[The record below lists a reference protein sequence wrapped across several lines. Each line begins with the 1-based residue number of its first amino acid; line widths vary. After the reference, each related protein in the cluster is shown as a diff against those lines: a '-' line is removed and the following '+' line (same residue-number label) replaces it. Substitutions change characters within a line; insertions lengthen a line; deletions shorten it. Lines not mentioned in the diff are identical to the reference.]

1 MKNLKTIYFVC
12 SPSLGILDNW
22 LPVIHKLRTK
32 YPNSELVC
40 IITKPGTAEVIDLS
54 NILIKIADD
63 LFDLIVYKSNAEQ
76 WFECFSFSVAK
87 AQNKPSNLKRFLF
100 LFKKIFLRYRLLSSL
115 SGIVRLTFRLLDFF
129 SPKKK
134 IKLNK
139 FETQNSV
146 VLYDVYEE
154 TKEYNRE
161 LLEYFIGVP
170 KFSISHGTHI
180 EQKTIEHNR
189 ITNLS
194 RISDEVNVF
203 LFSKDEK
210 EFYKNTYSLQDS
222 DIFIVGVPRHNQ
234 EWASYLYSMSNDKE
248 QEWDQYIFFISRTVS
263 EYLPLDRKI
272 QAIKDIRKLA
282 FDDLGLKIIV
292 KLHPKEHSS
301 GLYEKI
307 LGKDNYGIKWKL
319 SSAHPFLLGKRCTFA
334 ITLFSGVSVDMAA
347 LNVPTIECLNLHGL
361 KKFDNEDS
369 LKDKNGVSVL
379 EFRHMKIVLGSSNYE
394 QLKIQA
400 NYIMNNRS
408 VVINKFY
415 KRYCELYAKP
425 DNSISLIVDQ
435 ITKDSNH

>member
-22 LPVIHKLRTK
+22 LPVIHKLRIK

-40 IITKPGTAEVIDLS
+40 IITKPGTAEVIDLN

-76 WFECFSFSVAK
+76 WFECISFSAAK
-87 AQNKPSNLKRFLF
+87 EQNTPSSLRRFIF
-100 LFKKIFLRYRLLSSL
+100 LFKKAFLRYRLLSSL
-115 SGIVRLTFRLLDFF
+115 LCVVRLIYGLLDFF

-139 FETQNSV
+139 FELQDSV
-146 VLYDVYEE
+146 VLYDIYEE

-161 LLEYFIGVP
+161 LLKYFIGVT
-170 KFSISHGTHI
+170 KFSISHGAHI
-180 EQKTIEHNR
+180 EQQAIEHNR

-194 RISDEVNVF
+194 RGSDEVNVF

-234 EWASYLYSMSNDKE
+234 EWASYLYSMSNDNDKE
-248 QEWDQYIFFISRTVS
+248 WNQYIFFISRTVS

-272 QAIKDIRKLA
+272 QAIQDIRKLA
-282 FDDLGLKIIV
+282 FENLDLKIII

-301 GLYEKI
+301 ELYEKI
-307 LGKDNYGIKWKL
+307 LGKDNYGIKWKF
-319 SSAHPFLLGKRCTFA
+319 SSAHPFLLGKRCAFA

-361 KKFDNEDS
+361 KKFDNKDS
-369 LKDKNGVSVL
+369 LKDENGVSVL
-379 EFRHMKIVLGSSNYE
+379 EYRHMKIVLGSSNYE
-394 QLKIQA
+394 QLKRQA
-400 NYIMNNRS
+400 NYIMSNRS

-415 KRYCELYAKP
+415 KRYCELYTKP
-425 DNSISLIVDQ
+425 DKSISLIVDQ
-435 ITKDSNH
+435 ITKDRNH